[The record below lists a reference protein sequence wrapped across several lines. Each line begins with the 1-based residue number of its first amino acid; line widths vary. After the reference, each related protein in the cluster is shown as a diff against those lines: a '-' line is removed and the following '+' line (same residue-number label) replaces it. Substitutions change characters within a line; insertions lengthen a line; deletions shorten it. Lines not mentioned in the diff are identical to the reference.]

1 MIAET
6 AAIAPAGAARPDRAG
21 IVAVVPDQQTLD
33 RIRGILQDLQIG
45 DEV

>member
-1 MIAET
+1 MTAGT
-6 AAIAPAGAARPDRAG
+6 AAIAPAAAPGPDRTG